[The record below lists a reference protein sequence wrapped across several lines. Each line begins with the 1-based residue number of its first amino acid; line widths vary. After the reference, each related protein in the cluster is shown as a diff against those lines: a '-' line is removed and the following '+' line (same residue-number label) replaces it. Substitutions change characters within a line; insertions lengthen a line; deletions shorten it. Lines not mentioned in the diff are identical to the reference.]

1 MSIWDLLCFDS
12 QAKIECRE
20 LSLPDGDN
28 EPVLKR
34 LSSADH
40 IPSIDDKQVML
51 PPKQVER
58 DVANSAT
65 GDYEP
70 HLDEALWTGVDVAD
84 NVHKQKGSG
93 EDLPEKKS
101 AKLTAMVSL
110 SCGTS
115 TGATRVFV
123 TIAKNGLDTR
133 FEVTQDGSES

>member
-1 MSIWDLLCFDS
+1 MSIWDLLCCDS

-110 SCGTS
+110 SCS

-133 FEVTQDGSES
+133 LEVTQDGSES